1 MKNINKATFFLVIAV
16 ILLLASIV
24 VCGFKVGNLDLK
36 GAQDLRFGIDIRG
49 GVEAVFKA
57 KATED
62 NPNPQPTAEDLE
74 SARIIIETRMD
85 NQNIFDREITIDEVN
100 KEIFVR
106 FPWKSGEADFNPQQ
120 AIAELGETAMLTFQD
135 VSGEILL
142 EGKHIVNSTV
152 QQANIGY
159 AVGLEFD
166 SEGATL
172 FYEATKNNI
181 GKQIAIYMDELLISA
196 PTVEN
201 AISGGQAQIT
211 GGASG
216 FSYEDAK
223 ALSDK
228 INAGSLPFALESSN
242 YSTISPTLGS
252 GALNVMLTAGAI
264 AFIIIALFMI
274 IRYRLPGF
282 VATIGLISQLL
293 LQILFLSVPQMTLTL
308 PGMAGIILAVGMGI
322 DTNIIISERI
332 KEELRLGKTLAFAI
346 KTGYG
351 RAFTAV
357 LDGNVTTMIVAI
369 VLMIFGSGSIFS
381 FGYTLLTGVILNFI
395 SGILASR
402 LMVTSLSLYKP
413 FKSTVLYGNRRAAK

>member
-16 ILLLASIV
+16 VLLLASIA
-24 VCGFKVGNLDLK
+24 VCGFKVGSLDLK
-36 GAQDLRFGIDIRG
+36 GAQDMRFGIDIRG

-57 KATED
+57 KATDE
-62 NPNPQPTAEDLE
+62 NPNPNPSVEELD
-74 SARIIIETRMD
+74 SARLIIETRMD
-85 NQNIFDREITIDEVN
+85 NQNIFDREITVDEVN

-106 FPWKSGEADFNPQQ
+106 FPWKSGETDFNPQQ
-120 AIAELGETAMLTFQD
+120 AIAELGETAMLTFRD
-135 VSGEILL
+135 SSGNVVL
-142 EGKHIVNSTV
+142 EGKNVSNSTV
-152 QQANIGY
+152 QQSTIGY

-166 SEGATL
+166 SEGANL
-172 FYEATKNNI
+172 FYEATKANI
-181 GKQIAIYMDELLISA
+181 GKQIAIYMDEVLISA
-196 PTVEN
+196 PVVET

-211 GGASG
+211 GGTNG
-216 FSYEDAK
+216 FSYEEAK

-252 GALNVMLTAGAI
+252 GALNVMLTAGVI
-264 AFIIIALFMI
+264 AFVIIGLYMI
-274 IRYRLPGF
+274 IMYRLPGI
-282 VATIGLISQLL
+282 VACIGIVSQLI
-293 LQILFLSVPQMTLTL
+293 LQVLFLSVPQMTLTL
-308 PGMAGIILAVGMGI
+308 PGMAGIILALGMGI

-332 KEELRLGKTLAFAI
+332 REEIRVGKSLVAAI

-402 LMVTSLSLYKP
+402 LMLTSLSLYKP
-413 FKSTVLYGNRRAAK
+413 LQSTVLYGNRRAAK